1 MPRALILG
9 GTGAIGQAAAR
20 RLLAAGW
27 EADLTGRDANRVP
40 TDIVQ
45 AGATFL
51 TSHREDP
58 RELAAALGPG
68 ADLLVD
74 CLCFTADHARGL
86 LPLLGDV
93 ASTVMLS
100 SKAVYIDAAGNHAN
114 SDTPPRYDG
123 PIRESQPTLA
133 PGLMDYNSREGYGAN
148 KVAAEQVL
156 LSSGYPV
163 TVIRA
168 SKVHGVGASVPRE
181 WVFVKRI
188 LDRRPAVFLAR
199 NGASIDHTS
208 AVANIAALIETVAAV
223 PGSRILNSA
232 DPDAPSALQ
241 IARTI
246 AKQLN
251 HTWEEILIE
260 DGDGPLGQHPWNTA
274 HPVVLDTS
282 ASIALGYVPVGDYA
296 ATVAAEVDWLV
307 SSALAGDGHPK
318 GIDDEFFANL
328 FDYHVE
334 DSFLQ
339 KPGDAPG

>member
-9 GTGAIGQAAAR
+9 GTGVIGQAAAR
-20 RLLAAGW
+20 HLLAAGW
-27 EADLTGRDANRVP
+27 RVALTGRDPNRVP
-40 TDIVQ
+40 ADIAL

-51 TSHREDP
+51 ASNREEP
-58 RELAAALGPG
+58 QELAVALGSG

-74 CLCFTADHARGL
+74 CLCYTAEHARGL
-86 LPLLGDV
+86 LPLLSDV
-93 ASTVMLS
+93 TSALMLS
-100 SKAVYIDAAGNHAN
+100 SKAVYVDAAGNHAN
-114 SDTPPRYDG
+114 SDTPPRYGG
-123 PIRESQPTLA
+123 PIKENQPTIG
-133 PGLMDYNSREGYGAN
+133 PGSMDYNSHEGYGAN

-156 LSSGYPV
+156 LNSGHPV

-208 AVANIAALIETVAAV
+208 AAVNIAALIETVAAV

-251 HTWEEILIE
+251 YDWEEILIE
-260 DGDGPLGQHPWNTA
+260 DGDGPLGQHPWNSA

-307 SSALAGDGHPK
+307 SSARVNDGLPR
-318 GIDDEFFANL
+318 GIDNEFFAGS
-328 FDYHVE
+328 FDYGAE
-334 DSFLQ
+334 DLFLEMHR
-339 KPGDAPG
+339 A